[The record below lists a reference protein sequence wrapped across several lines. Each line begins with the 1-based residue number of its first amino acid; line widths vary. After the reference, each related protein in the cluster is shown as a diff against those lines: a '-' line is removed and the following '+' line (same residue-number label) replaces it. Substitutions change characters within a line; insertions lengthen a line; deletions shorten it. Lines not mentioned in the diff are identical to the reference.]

1 MKTKTPQQAASRR
14 KSRPAKAP
22 STGSLRRSR
31 DAQQRE
37 EPPQRPSRARPRVRP
52 EKLVVS
58 RTFAQR
64 SRLLLRGLWLDALG
78 IVSLLGGLV
87 LLLSGSWL
95 VSGGLWAMAIHACV
109 CALAMGAGLVCI
121 YMGLAPALATHRID
135 PRGAVR
141 RFALLSR
148 RTRWKDVYLM
158 GLGDDIAL
166 QAGRDEVSLPSSRG
180 FVQRNEQTLLQWWR
194 KALTGSGL
202 RRVPL
207 PSRGLCR
214 TGPWLGACVGLT
226 VGAWLCFAVPGSPS
240 ATGIFLVCALTSAA
254 LAGGYIAAA
263 LHLQRVELKPGCVG
277 KRDLLARR
285 QIDLERV
292 DLIVLDVHELDFTIR
307 WGRIQLFAAG
317 RSLEFR
323 CAGEAYETLSA
334 TIVRRCPSAFVF
346 ERHTDQVAPPL
357 AQDVAEIQSQAARS
371 AKQAGIRTRA
381 WAIAALG
388 AALLTGLVVAACARQ
403 GLWLGAAVC
412 ASAMAFWIARAITG
426 LACAHRASMAGREVR
441 RFEMEAWE
449 DPHAAPEDY
458 DILDLIA

>member
-1 MKTKTPQQAASRR
+1 MKTKAPQQAASRR

-31 DAQQRE
+31 DSQDRPDAPQ
-37 EPPQRPSRARPRVRP
+37 PPSQARTRAAP
-52 EKLVVS
+52 EKLIVS

-78 IVSLLGGLV
+78 VASVLLGLV

-95 VSGGLWAMAIHACV
+95 ISGGPWRMAVHVGICCLSMLAGLACV
-109 CALAMGAGLVCI
+109 YL
-121 YMGLAPALATHRID
+121 GLAPALATHRID
-135 PRGAVR
+135 PKGVVR

-148 RTRWKDVYLM
+148 RIRWKHVYLM

-166 QAGRDEVSLPSSRG
+166 QAGRAEVSLPSSRG

-214 TGPWLGACVGLT
+214 TAPWLGGCAGLT
-226 VGAWLCFAVPGSPS
+226 TAAWLCFAVPDSLWPAG
-240 ATGIFLVCALTSAA
+240 AFLVCALTSAA
-254 LAGGYIAAA
+254 LACGYLAAT
-263 LHLQRVELKPGCVG
+263 LHLQRVELRPGSIA
-277 KRDLLARR
+277 KRDLLARWNIR
-285 QIDLERV
+285 FENV
-292 DLIVLDVHELDFTIR
+292 ELIVLDVHELDFTIR

-334 TIVRRCPSAFVF
+334 TIVRRCPGAFVF
-346 ERHTDQVAPPL
+346 ERHTGQVAPPL
-357 AQDVAEIQSQAARS
+357 ALDVGRIQSQAARS

-388 AALLTGLVVAACARQ
+388 AAMLTGLVVAACARQ
-403 GLWLGAAVC
+403 GLWLGAAIC
-412 ASAMAFWIARAITG
+412 AAATAFWITRAMTG
-426 LACAHRASMAGREVR
+426 LARAHRSSVAGKQVR
-441 RFEMEAWE
+441 SFEMEAWE
-449 DPHAAPEDY
+449 DPQAAPEDF
-458 DILDLIA
+458 DVLDLIA